1 MASIAT
7 LRDICD
13 ALTKTGLESGSLE
26 TITSDLSMFFSVL
39 SRNEELRNILVT
51 TAFEVEEKKSIIS
64 DLSGKLGAA
73 KETKNFL
80 MLACELD
87 KFGAMLSQKELII
100 RKLAQAAGK
109 LKAEITSARPLT
121 ENELGRI
128 KELLSKRTGKNVE
141 ISTEVDAEIIGG
153 LITKIENKVYDNSI
167 KTRLEKLR
175 SALTL

>member
-1 MASIAT
+1 
-7 LRDICD
+7 
-13 ALTKTGLESGSLE
+13 
-26 TITSDLSMFFSVL
+26 
-39 SRNEELRNILVT
+39 
-51 TAFEVEEKKSIIS
+51 
-64 DLSGKLGAA
+64 
-73 KETKNFL
+73 

-87 KFGAMLSQKELII
+87 KFGAMLNQKELII

-109 LKAEITSARPLT
+109 LKAEITSARTLT

-128 KELLSKRTGKNVE
+128 KELLSKRTGKDVE
-141 ISTEVDAEIIGG
+141 ISADVDASIIGG